1 MAEFLTAKDAK
12 HTKKR
17 RAELARESGSQPI
30 FSTGNWCGLD
40 YSADMEL
47 FNKILKT
54 AVDGGA
60 SDLHIKIGTPV
71 IFRIN
76 RELISI
82 ECPMPTEQWMNNVVE
97 KMTPI
102 HLKKKLE
109 EEREVDF
116 SYYVPD
122 VGRFRTNLFQQ
133 RGQWALAMRYV
144 RSHIASFEE
153 LGLLE
158 QIKKIAEEPRGIVLV
173 AGSTGSGKSTTLAA
187 MIEHINANFKK
198 HIITLEDPIEFVFED
213 NQSVIEQREV
223 GLDTVSFHHAL
234 KHVLRQDPDII
245 MLGEMRDDISFGAA
259 MSAADTGHLVLSTL
273 HTTTAAQSIT
283 RILDFFKADE
293 REQVRRQLAGTLR
306 GVVCQRMVPTV
317 DGKMTPALE
326 IMINSPLIKKM
337 LEENRLDKLT
347 AAIETG
353 SDDGM
358 LTFNQSLFN
367 LVKSGRVTEKE
378 ALGKASNPQALEM
391 NFKGIFLNEGGRIVG

>member
-1 MAEFLTAKDAK
+1 MDLF
-12 HTKKR
+12 KR
-17 RAELARESGSQPI
+17 
-30 FSTGNWCGLD
+30 
-40 YSADMEL
+40 
-47 FNKILKT
+47 ILKI
-54 AVDGGA
+54 AVEGGA
-60 SDLHIKIGTPV
+60 SDAHIKIGAPV

-76 RELISI
+76 RELVAV
-82 ECPMPTEQWMNNVVE
+82 ECPQPTAEWMNKIVE
-97 KMTPI
+97 TITPS
-102 HLKKKLE
+102 HLKKRLE
-109 EEREVDF
+109 EDREVDF
-116 SYYVPD
+116 SYYIPD

-144 RSHIASFEE
+144 RSHVASFEE

-158 QIKKIAEEPRGIVLV
+158 QIKTIAETPRGIVLV
-173 AGSTGSGKSTTLAA
+173 AGSTGCGKSTTLAA
-187 MIEHINANFKK
+187 MIEHINSNFKK

-213 NQSVIEQREV
+213 NQCVVEQREV
-223 GLDTVSFHHAL
+223 GLDTASFHHAL

-245 MLGEMRDDISFGAA
+245 MLGEMRDDISFSAA

-306 GVVCQRMVPTV
+306 AVICQRMLPTV
-317 DGKMTPALE
+317 KGNLTPAFE
-326 IMINSPLIKKM
+326 IMVNSPLIKKM

-347 AAIETG
+347 AAIET
-353 SDDGM
+353 SADDGM

-367 LVKSGRVTEKE
+367 LVKAGRVTEKE
-378 ALGKASNPQALEM
+378 AMAKASNPQALEM